1 MPTDLN
7 VFLTSCLLASL
18 HCRLLPAAS
27 SNPER
32 YSLRG
37 YRTDSHLS
45 QRLIPRGT
53 FPRPWPF
60 GHLGLMTTLFR
71 KLSSLLIRIRHHP
84 DFAPALSSLF
94 CFLPWPL
101 LFPQMQTYLRILFT
115 SFAYT
120 PTLHGLNNHFSRENT
135 HMAIF
140 SSHLSTELQTLIL
153 NNCWL
158 LVHWFICLFVH
169 SFTVYID
176 SIRHLEKMNKMGPLT
191 LRSSHLHHTLHRHF

>member
-1 MPTDLN
+1 M
-7 VFLTSCLLASL
+7 FLTSCLLASL

-140 SSHLSTELQTLIL
+140 SSHLSTELQILIL

-158 LVHWFICLFVH
+158 LVH
-169 SFTVYID
+169 
-176 SIRHLEKMNKMGPLT
+176 
-191 LRSSHLHHTLHRHF
+191 